1 MNTII
6 EINRL
11 RLRAYHGVLPQE
23 NKVGNIYMVSVGIE
37 FPYKYLSDDL
47 DDTINYAEVID
58 LINYEMSI
66 PSKLIE
72 QVASRIHKALITRWE
87 KINGGYVKIEK
98 LHPPIN
104 DEIGSASVTLKW

>member
-23 NKVGNIYMVSVGIE
+23 NKIGNIYMVSVGIE
-37 FPYKYLSDDL
+37 FPYEYLSDDL
-47 DDTINYAEVID
+47 DNTINYAEVID
-58 LINYEMSI
+58 LIKQEMSI

-72 QVASRIHKALITRWE
+72 QVASRIHRVLTTQWE
-87 KINGGYVKIEK
+87 MINGGYVTIEK
-98 LHPPIN
+98 LHPPIA
-104 DEIGSASVTLKW
+104 DEISSASVTLKW

>member
-1 MNTII
+1 MDTII

-11 RLRAYHGVLPQE
+11 RLRAFHGVMPQE
-23 NKVGNIYMVSVGIE
+23 NKVGNIYMVSIGIK
-37 FPYKYLSDDL
+37 FPYKSMSDNL

-58 LINYEMSI
+58 LVKHEMAI

-72 QVASRIHKALITRWE
+72 HVASRIQRSIVNHWE
-87 KINGGYVKIEK
+87 NINGGYVKIEK
-98 LHPPIN
+98 LHPPIT